1 MTNKVLIEGE
11 NKMNKEIADIFDYFV
26 KTLKVIEKLEDGES
40 EIKEGATEEEITE
53 YEQKIGY
60 TLPEDF
66 KDWLRLTKG
75 LSASVGITCINIYM
89 PKKAQKHV
97 DGFMA
102 LFFGDDCGFRSYYIN
117 LENGKGYIYDDDYG
131 TEEFDSFEDLIDEIY
146 FSDIEDRLDSDDY
159 GDEWRDIY
167 DEMFPEDK

>member
-1 MTNKVLIEGE
+1 MNIKV
-11 NKMNKEIADIFDYFV
+11 NFDYFV
-26 KTLKVIEKLEDGES
+26 KTLKVIEKLEDVES

-117 LENGKGYIYDDDYG
+117 LENGKGYIYDDDVARYACLLSMHLYINILLDLEKNKPNVYFNWMLNRIINA
-131 TEEFDSFEDLIDEIY
+131 TEGELKKNPVFIGFEWDM
-146 FSDIEDRLDSDDY
+146 S
-159 GDEWRDIY
+159 
-167 DEMFPEDK
+167 